1 VPDPGPNTAPLVAST
16 PDHMMLAQEA
26 SVCCLQ
32 SPLQQKYQ
40 YHNITCPLRKQ
51 DACQD
56 LESHQI
62 FIRYQYAF
70 HTTTKI

>member
-40 YHNITCPLRKQ
+40 YHITC
-51 DACQD
+51 
-56 LESHQI
+56 
-62 FIRYQYAF
+62 
-70 HTTTKI
+70 